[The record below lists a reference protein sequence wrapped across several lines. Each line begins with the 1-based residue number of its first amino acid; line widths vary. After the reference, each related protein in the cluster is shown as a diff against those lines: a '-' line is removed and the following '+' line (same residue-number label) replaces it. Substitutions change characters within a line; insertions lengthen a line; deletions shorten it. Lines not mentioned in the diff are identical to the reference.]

1 MRIFPNEEHNALLL
15 ETKEETSPQYICH
28 YCKVSS
34 LIKKIPVDC
43 EPEEV
48 EIFVRSPKKA
58 FTFRIPLE
66 EISDS
71 KVFLQYCYKNHFTF
85 LPSHEKLL
93 HSYLM
98 LQLGRILEN
107 SIEKYENKLIGWYK
121 YEMILVAVLQK
132 NF

>member
-71 KVFLQYCYKNHFTF
+71 KVFLQYCYNAI
-85 LPSHEKLL
+85 LNIEL
-93 HSYLM
+93 HCS
-98 LQLGRILEN
+98 
-107 SIEKYENKLIGWYK
+107 KYCKKIIIFYYVERG
-121 YEMILVAVLQK
+121 ER
-132 NF
+132 